1 MDKGEKIWNAIQRN
15 QLSDDRES
23 GIVIAENYEGNENA
37 YLAKMG
43 YDYGILKKEDIPEKE
58 E

>member
-1 MDKGEKIWNAIQRN
+1 
-15 QLSDDRES
+15 LSDDRGP

-43 YDYGILKKEDIPEKE
+43 YDYGILKKEDVPKE
-58 E
+58 EK